1 MLHRADVDVPLAPSD
16 ESVALLTPE
25 HDVAAPTVS
34 VVIPALNERLTI
46 RETVQWCHE
55 GFARAGVVG
64 EVLIVDSSDD
74 ETAAIALEE
83 GARVLRVPRR
93 GLGRA
98 YIDAVPFIRGQQVV
112 VGDADCTYDFRQ
124 MDSFLAKLDE
134 GYEFVMGSRF
144 KGNIETGAMPLHH
157 RYFGTP
163 ATNAVFNLVFRTRF
177 SDIHCGM
184 RAMTRDALVR
194 IDLISQTWEYASEMI
209 IKAVHLG
216 LRSTEVPI
224 DFYRDRNGRVSNVKR
239 GGWLTPWRAGWDSLR
254 IMFVFGADF
263 FLVIPGAVLALTG
276 LVGSFLLAFGPR
288 EVLGITLTLH
298 SQALLMALTTIGLFA
313 SVLGA
318 LARVVY
324 DKSGST
330 SAAWASRLRYNRVV
344 CWSAASAAIGLLLG
358 GVFMAKWIGAGY
370 RAGPE
375 LERWSHLAMGG
386 LLLLIVSFVAFTT
399 CLVVQA
405 MYKLGPRGER

>member
-1 MLHRADVDVPLAPSD
+1 MLQSADAGVHRATRPESVELLRPERDVDLPA
-16 ESVALLTPE
+16 
-25 HDVAAPTVS
+25 VS
-34 VVIPALNERLTI
+34 VVIPSLNERLTI
-46 RETVQWCHE
+46 RETVQWCQE
-55 GFARAGVVG
+55 GFTRAGVVG
-64 EVLIVDSSDD
+64 EVIIVDSSDD
-74 ETAAIALEE
+74 ETPEIALEE
-83 GARVLRVPRR
+83 GARVLRVPLR

-98 YIDAVPFIRGQQVV
+98 YIDAVPFIRGDRVV

-124 MDSFLAKLDE
+124 MVTFLEKLDE

-144 KGNIETGAMPLHH
+144 KGNIEQGAMPIHH

-163 ATNAVFNLVFRTRF
+163 ATNAIFNIVFRTRF

-239 GGWLTPWRAGWDSLR
+239 GGWWTPWKAGWDSLR

-263 FLVIPGAVLALTG
+263 FLVIPGVVLAVAGFL
-276 LVGSFLLAFGPR
+276 GSALLALGPR
-288 EVLGITLTLH
+288 TFAGVTLTLH
-298 SQALLMALTTIGLFA
+298 TQALLMAITMIGLFA

-318 LARVVY
+318 IARMVY
-324 DKSGST
+324 DTTGVT
-330 SAAWASRLRYNRVV
+330 SAKWAGRLGYNRTVL
-344 CWSAASAAIGLLLG
+344 CATAAAVAGGGLDA
-358 GVFMAKWIGAGY
+358 VFLAKWIGQGY
-370 RAGPE
+370 RAGQA
-375 LERWSHLAMGG
+375 LEQWSHLAMAG
-386 LLLLIVSFVAFTT
+386 LLLLVVSFVAFTT

-405 MYKLGPRGER
+405 LHKLGSRGAE